1 MVNNKGYETMILEL
15 ICMFILV
22 MTMISVIVISWEKQ
36 KRKHHM
42 RYMAW
47 MEEQLNNR
55 RSDDN
60 SRNNG

>member
-1 MVNNKGYETMILEL
+1 MILEL